1 VLVVD
6 DNATCREVLAE
17 TLHSFGLDVHT
28 AASGEQALET
38 LHGAAPQHPFQ
49 LVLMDWRMPG
59 LDGLET
65 SSRMRRDPALAAI
78 PIVLV
83 TAFGR
88 DYDKGVF
95 EGIGIDG
102 FLHKPI
108 QQSVLFDTLM
118 QVFGQVGAGAG
129 HGAKLVSEATLRD
142 TQALSGARVLL
153 AEDNVINR
161 ELALNLLEEVGIEA
175 DVACNGREAVEAV
188 QARDYDAVLLDMQMP
203 ELDGYGATR
212 RIRRDP
218 RFQGLPIIAMT
229 AHAMEGDRERCIRAG
244 MNDYVSKPI
253 DPARLF
259 ASLSRWIKPRS
270 GRVGPMRP
278 TRGPSEGAGS
288 GAEDIVALQGRLPG
302 FHVEEALHRLRGNEV
317 LYRKLLA
324 DFARS
329 AEDAVAQIRAA
340 LGQGDLEAAH
350 QIIHT
355 LKGVAGNLSAMDVA
369 APVRELEA
377 AVKARLAGEPASADR
392 EVALERLGQALKA
405 AVGSIRALETAA
417 AGAGDT
423 PAPGRP
429 RLAGEQARQL
439 AARLREAAELGDVT
453 ALEGLAAELRTQ
465 PDVAGAY
472 AQEIEDLAEAFDF
485 EALLRL
491 AEELEGKD
499 P

>member
-1 VLVVD
+1 
-6 DNATCREVLAE
+6 
-17 TLHSFGLDVHT
+17 
-28 AASGEQALET
+28 
-38 LHGAAPQHPFQ
+38 
-49 LVLMDWRMPG
+49 
-59 LDGLET
+59 
-65 SSRMRRDPALAAI
+65 
-78 PIVLV
+78 V
-83 TAFGR
+83 TALGR
-88 DYDKGVF
+88 EYDKGVF
-95 EGIGIDG
+95 EEISIDG

-108 QQSVLFDTLM
+108 QQSALFDTLM
-118 QVFGQVGAGAG
+118 QVLGQAGAGAG

-153 AEDNVINR
+153 AEDNAINR
-161 ELALNLLEEVGIEA
+161 ELALNLLQEVGIEA

-188 QARDYDAVLLDMQMP
+188 QARDYDAVLMDMQMP

-253 DPARLF
+253 DPASLF
-259 ASLSRWIKPRS
+259 ASLGRWIKPRP
-270 GRVGPMRP
+270 GRGGPMRP
-278 TRGPSEGAGS
+278 TQGPCEGGGS
-288 GAEDIVALQGRLPG
+288 GTEDIVALQSRLPG

-329 AEDAVAQIRAA
+329 AEGGVVQIRAA

-369 APVRELEA
+369 APVQELEA
-377 AVKARLAGEPASADR
+377 AVKARMAGEPASEVR
-392 EVALERLGQALKA
+392 EAALERLGLALKA
-405 AVGSIRALETAA
+405 AVDSIRALEPAA
-417 AGAGDT
+417 AGAGDP

-429 RLAGEQARQL
+429 RLAGEQARQQ
-439 AARLREAAELGDVT
+439 AARLREAVELGDVT

-472 AQEIEDLAEAFDF
+472 AQEIEDLAEVFDF

-499 P
+499 F